1 MFEGKIKIS
10 DREIPRTL
18 LGTSPFIAAAQFGHR
33 ARLYQLDLYNN
44 PDNILRIIK
53 KSNEMGVTGIQVI
66 PYPPVVE
73 ALQCAFDTG
82 INMEV
87 VGTVRP
93 GKEDDDI
100 EILSNLKASSML
112 LHAGITDEKNW
123 NFIGEKLQ
131 AIKDEGTIPGLVTHM
146 PFQSTTHLLE
156 SPVLD
161 LFDLYMIPVNK
172 LGYLMDC
179 DTYGSEERK
188 KLNEMISK
196 MDKTVIA
203 KKVLAAGILKPEEAF
218 DYLKTVKFAD
228 IVALGIA
235 SEEEAYETFGLLT
248 SQ

>member
-1 MFEGKIKIS
+1 MFEGKVKVS

-44 PDNILRIIK
+44 PDNILSIIK
-53 KSNEMGVTGIQVI
+53 KSYEMGVTGIQVI

-73 ALQCAFDTG
+73 ALQNALDTG

-100 EILSNLKASSML
+100 KILSNLKASSML
-112 LHAGITDEKNW
+112 LHADTTDGKDW
-123 NFIGEKLQ
+123 NIIGEKLQ
-131 AIKDEGTIPGLVTHM
+131 AIKDEGTVPGLVTHM
-146 PFQSTTHLLE
+146 PFQSTASLLE

-161 LFDLYMIPVNK
+161 LFDLYMVPVNK

-179 DTYGSEERK
+179 DTYGSEERSR
-188 KLNEMISK
+188 LNEMIIK
-196 MDKTVIA
+196 LDKTVIV
-203 KKVLAAGILKPEEAF
+203 KKVLAAGILKPAEAF

-235 SEEEAYETFGLLT
+235 SEDEANETFGLLT
-248 SQ
+248 SN